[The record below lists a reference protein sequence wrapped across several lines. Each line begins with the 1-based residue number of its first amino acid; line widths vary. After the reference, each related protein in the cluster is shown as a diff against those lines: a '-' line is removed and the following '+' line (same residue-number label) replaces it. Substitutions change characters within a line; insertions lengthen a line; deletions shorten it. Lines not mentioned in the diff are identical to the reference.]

1 MKDYINT
8 SNGQTLRLLEIAKH
22 PEWLE
27 KAVSW
32 FHEKWHVPEKAYR
45 ESMEESIQTPG
56 SVPRWYLVLDG
67 AERIVGGAGIIE
79 NDFHARK
86 DLRPNVCALY
96 VEEPWRKQGVARFLL
111 DTARSAAGEMGLERL
126 YLITDHKDFY
136 EKCGWSFL
144 TMVECDGGEVS
155 RVYEAAAEV

>member
-1 MKDYINT
+1 MKNSIRL
-8 SNGQTLRLLEIAKH
+8 SNGQTLRLLEVAKY

-32 FHEKWHVPEKAYR
+32 FHEKWHIPEEAYR
-45 ESMEESIQTPG
+45 ESMEASIQNPE
-56 SVPRWYLVLDG
+56 SVPNWYVVVD
-67 AERIVGGAGIIE
+67 EKSQIVGGAGIIE

-111 DTARSAAGEMGLERL
+111 DTARADAGKMGLERL
-126 YLITDHKDFY
+126 YLITDHEDFY

-144 TMVECDGGEVS
+144 TMVECDGGETS
-155 RVYEAAAEV
+155 RIYEAPARV